1 MRVPK
6 KAKVPIRIV
15 GMPQPAPHEHETTI
29 DPVTSN
35 IACLGDCFV
44 EFRFRWRRQNLV
56 GIENENPFVA
66 KRQVLERPILFL
78 WPGAVE
84 FELHHF
90 GAEVLG
96 DRDRAIRALGID
108 HENFVRP
115 FHTVETARQIH
126 RFIFNWNDDGNR
138 NARVHRGRKT
148 RHGFP
153 AAKTSDGTSSVTTE
167 HAPMTLRSPMVTPG
181 KTNARAPIKASAPIV
196 IFAAVR
202 GILGW
207 EKSWLAVLRYTSWA
221 MVARSP
227 ISISPSE
234 YALARS
240 P

>member
-1 MRVPK
+1 M
-6 KAKVPIRIV
+6 IRR
-15 GMPQPAPHEHETTI
+15 PPRSTLFPYTTLFRSTAPL
-29 DPVTSN
+29 
-35 IACLGDCFV
+35 C
-44 EFRFRWRRQNLV
+44 
-56 GIENENPFVA
+56 
-66 KRQVLERPILFL
+66 
-78 WPGAVE
+78 
-84 FELHHF
+84 
-90 GAEVLG
+90 AEVLG

-153 AAKTSDGTSSVTTE
+153 AAKTSDGTFSVTTE

-181 KTNARAPIKASAPIV
+181 KTNARAPIKASAPTV
-196 IFAAVR
+196 IFATVR
-202 GILGW
+202 GILAC

-240 P
+240 PRQARSRKVRFHGIAIRAREC